1 MLEYRGRMLA
11 SWNYS
16 GSLASMDALAPNL
29 RRLRKQAKL
38 TQAELAEHAGLP
50 RATLAAMEQDGA
62 NPGVQSVLAVAK
74 ALHVSLDELLVLPP
88 EHRHYKVTPKE
99 QQEYRTEHGRYVAR
113 LVSPIASRG
122 VEMNHVTMQPGCHS
136 VGRPHPLGAQ
146 EFFYCLNGRA
156 MLHIEDEQIEVLA
169 GSLVQFP
176 GHRRHVY
183 INPDQHTPTVAISVV
198 VFRMG

>member
-1 MLEYRGRMLA
+1 
-11 SWNYS
+11 
-16 GSLASMDALAPNL
+16 MDALAPNL

-38 TQAELAEHAGLP
+38 TQAELAEQAGLP

-88 EHRHYKVTPKE
+88 EHRHYKVMPKE
-99 QQEYRTEHGRYVAR
+99 QQEYRADHGRFAAR
-113 LVSPIASRG
+113 LVSPISSKG
-122 VEMNHVTMQPGCHS
+122 VEINHVTLQPACHS

-146 EFFYCLNGRA
+146 EFFYCLSGRA
-156 MLHIEDEQIEVLA
+156 VLHIEDEQVEVPA
-169 GSLVQFP
+169 GALVQFP

-183 INPDQHTPTVAISVV
+183 VNVDKTMVVTAISVV

>member
-1 MLEYRGRMLA
+1 
-11 SWNYS
+11 
-16 GSLASMDALAPNL
+16 MDALAPNL

-38 TQAELAEHAGLP
+38 TQADLAEQAGLP

-74 ALHVSLDELLVLPP
+74 ALQVSLDELLVLPP
-88 EHRHYKVTPKE
+88 EHRHYKVMPKE
-99 QQEYRTEHGRYVAR
+99 QQEYRAEAGRYVAR
-113 LVSPIASRG
+113 LVSPIASKG
-122 VEMNHVTMQPGCHS
+122 VQMHHVTLQPGCHS

-146 EFFYCLNGRA
+146 EFFYCLGGTA
-156 MLHIEDEQIEVLA
+156 ALHIEDELVEVPA

-176 GHRRHVY
+176 GHRRHIY
-183 INPDQHTPTVAISVV
+183 ANPDPRTVVTAISVV